1 MTTSSPDSTQQE
13 APASARFLMEVAA
26 AKLNVNGCWVC
37 GAPTLNKC
45 SSCQSYGTDI
55 RFCSPEHQKLVW
67 PFHRQTCGLR
77 SKPFDLPP
85 LTDEQIARL
94 VAHKDT
100 GIPAFNLLTPPAS
113 IYARKIVSLGEYLE
127 EHTGLDRGSFEMA
140 SLRAHSSAYQ
150 ALTFYCAQLWASL
163 AREGFPFDPYRHRR
177 AVLASYYCLARLE
190 YEDLDAVDFYER
202 DLPVH
207 LVAWISYIYRADT
220 RFLTRLTDAFLH
232 RAVTAIAVATIIK
245 RQSATSEYLAFFEHV
260 TEQLLLVALLGI
272 QFLDPH
278 LAKQFAHAITW
289 HLHDAACVRPLVHS
303 MRDDAG
309 VVTFH
314 GVKCVATPT
323 CSQHGPDALE
333 DVDAILDAS
342 HHHCSMS

>member
-113 IYARKIVSLGEYLE
+113 IYARKI
-127 EHTGLDRGSFEMA
+127 
-140 SLRAHSSAYQ
+140 
-150 ALTFYCAQLWASL
+150 LWASL